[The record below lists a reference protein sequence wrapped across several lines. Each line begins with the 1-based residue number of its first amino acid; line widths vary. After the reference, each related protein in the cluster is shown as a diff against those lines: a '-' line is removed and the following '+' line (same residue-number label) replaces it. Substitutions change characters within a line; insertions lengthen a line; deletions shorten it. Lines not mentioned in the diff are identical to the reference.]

1 MVLCNMFSCFV
12 TKFDIYIYILIDC
25 IYISPNDE
33 NRAQLLDN
41 SYKLYLVIKMC
52 TGIFTTDDIWM
63 SKKVCSVSSE
73 LSQSSIRRVSSKK
86 DSSTLSILE
95 SQEYVSKNNQ
105 NALSNDVPY
114 VHFRLSALA
123 VLAIRRTSYLKA
135 EMRLQLL

>member
-1 MVLCNMFSCFV
+1 
-12 TKFDIYIYILIDC
+12 
-25 IYISPNDE
+25 
-33 NRAQLLDN
+33 
-41 SYKLYLVIKMC
+41 MC
-52 TGIFTTDDIWM
+52 TGFFTTDDIWM
-63 SKKVCSVSSE
+63 CKKVCSVSSE

-105 NALSNDVPY
+105 NALNNDVPY
-114 VHFRLSALA
+114 VYLRLSALA